1 MWKDTTV
8 RKVRHAP
15 KTERGWLLLLIW
27 SGVPLLIA
35 LISGVLGFLIGDG
48 SPSVTGISQFVFY
61 LAAFCF
67 VAMVGTGLYAKHRS
81 G

>member
-1 MWKDTTV
+1 MWKDSTV

-15 KTERGWLLLLIW
+15 KAERGWLLLLIW

-35 LISGVLGFLIGDG
+35 VISGVLGFLIGDG
-48 SPSVTGISQFVFY
+48 SPAMTGIAQFVFY
-61 LAAFCF
+61 IAVFGF
-67 VAMVGTGLYAKHRS
+67 VAMVGTGLYAKYRS